1 MVTFGEKIKELRKEK
16 HITQKAMANTLS
28 VTVSTLS
35 HWECDYQEPSFKDV
49 SRLADFFGCSVDY
62 LLGRED
68 DFGNVATPDVE
79 LPADEQELLAN
90 FRTLPR
96 EEKVQA
102 RSYVRYLAERKG
114 DTNKRA

>member
-16 HITQKAMANTLS
+16 HITQKDMANALS
-28 VTVSTLS
+28 ITVSTLS

-68 DFGNVATPDVE
+68 DFGNVATPGAE

-102 RSYVRYLAERKG
+102 RSYVRYLAERRAPG
-114 DTNKRA
+114 NKHA